1 MQFILFCTVWA
12 SSFKI
17 GRLSARPPVLACKF
31 SFILSSSL
39 FRHLYKFHIFTPFF
53 SFFLSLSL
61 FIGIW
66 KKQQQQVQ
74 VTLKQFARDWST
86 DGEEERQQ
94 CYAPIINEI
103 EKFYTADKVYV

>member
-1 MQFILFCTVWA
+1 MSFLIQNRSFVRPPTCVGVQILF
-12 SSFKI
+12 
-17 GRLSARPPVLACKF
+17 
-31 SFILSSSL
+31 
-39 FRHLYKFHIFTPFF
+39 H
-53 SFFLSLSL
+53 SFFLSLSSPVQISHFHTVFFVLFLSVSL
-61 FIGIW
+61 FIGIL